1 MRVKEL
7 RRVHVIRQA
16 MEQQITQVKAGTL
29 LGLTA
34 RQIRRLMQRVRADGD
49 AGPAHRGRGRP
60 SNRWIS
66 ETVKAKALRLYA
78 QRYGDFGLTLVDS
91 RKGSPMKTTVKSE
104 RRLPRS
110 GPLSVSV
117 DDESVTYAGSMAQ
130 DELGPGRA
138 IRYSGLAEPV
148 G

>member
-1 MRVKEL
+1 MVGEDRVIMRVKEL

-60 SNRWIS
+60 SNRRIS

-91 RKGSPMKTTVKSE
+91 RKGLVLGIKE
-104 RRLPRS
+104 RRGARRCS
-110 GPLSVSV
+110 CFW
-117 DDESVTYAGSMAQ
+117 
-130 DELGPGRA
+130 
-138 IRYSGLAEPV
+138 
-148 G
+148 